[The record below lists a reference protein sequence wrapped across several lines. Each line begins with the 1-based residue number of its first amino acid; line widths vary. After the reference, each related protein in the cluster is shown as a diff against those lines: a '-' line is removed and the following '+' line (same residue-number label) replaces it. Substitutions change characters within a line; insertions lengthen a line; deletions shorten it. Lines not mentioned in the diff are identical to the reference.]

1 MGKKVDCASDA
12 EATDYNHK
20 AAKSSAGRV
29 SGSKDME
36 TDYSIEGKK
45 RSRKD
50 FD

>member
-1 MGKKVDCASDA
+1 MGKKVECSC
-12 EATDYNHK
+12 EEMDYNHK
-20 AAKSSAGRV
+20 ASKDSAGRV
-29 SGSKDME
+29 GKSQSVE